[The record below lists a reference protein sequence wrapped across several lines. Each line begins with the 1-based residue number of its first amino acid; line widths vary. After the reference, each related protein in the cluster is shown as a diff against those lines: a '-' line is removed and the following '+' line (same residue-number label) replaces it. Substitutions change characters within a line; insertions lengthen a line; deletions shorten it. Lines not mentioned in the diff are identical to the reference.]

1 MSDEPLPTAGRLIER
16 LQAEGAAHRSVD
28 DTSEVVQLR
37 VDGHQLASLESLLTS
52 MGFKRLRRAGGKE
65 GGEYLGFDETTGKLV
80 TLGLRESAGSSHGN
94 DAGRQLAG
102 GGVLIALVG
111 SRGSGKTTVCDAL
124 LRWLTPAL
132 AVRRVYFGSG
142 DGPVSMLRWP
152 LRTIQ
157 RTLARGGRGGSD
169 SKPAKDRSLEPR
181 TRGARSIPGFGL
193 VEPLWAML
201 VSREKSRALAGAWR
215 ARADGLVVICD
226 RYPQNEIAGLNDG
239 PLLTRWLERSGGLL
253 RFLAGRERRPYSWA
267 QGHPPDLVIRLRVSE
282 AMSRQRRPQA
292 AVTGL
297 TSRIDAVERL
307 TFGDTGKIVDVDA
320 DMPLDRVIL
329 AVKRRVWGAL

>member
-1 MSDEPLPTAGRLIER
+1 MSDESPPSAASLIER
-16 LQAEGAAHRSVD
+16 LQAEGTVHRPLD
-28 DTSEVVQLR
+28 DASEVVQLQ
-37 VDGHQLASLESLLTS
+37 VDRNQLASLASLLTS

-65 GGEYLGFDETTGKLV
+65 TGEYLGFDETTGKLV
-80 TLGLRESAGSSHGN
+80 TLGLRETAGSAHGN
-94 DAGRQLAG
+94 EAVRLLAG
-102 GGVLIALVG
+102 GGVMIALVG
-111 SRGSGKTTVCDAL
+111 SRGSGKTTVCNAL

-142 DGPVSMLRWP
+142 DGPVSVLRWP
-152 LRTIQ
+152 LRAIQ
-157 RTLARGGRGGSD
+157 RALVRGDRGGASR
-169 SKPAKDRSLEPR
+169 PAREQSAGPG

-253 RFLAGRERRPYSWA
+253 RYMAGRERRPYEWA
-267 QGHPPDLVIRLRVSE
+267 EGHPPDLVIRLRVSE
-282 AMSRQRRPQA
+282 AVSRERRPRS
-292 AVTGL
+292 AVAGL
-297 TSRIDAVERL
+297 TSRLAVMERL
-307 TFGDTGKIVDVDA
+307 TFGDSGKIVDVDA

-329 AVKRRVWGAL
+329 AVKRLVWGAL

>member
-1 MSDEPLPTAGRLIER
+1 MSDEPLPTAGKLIER
-16 LQAEGAAHRSVD
+16 LQAEGAAHRSPD

-37 VDGHQLASLESLLTS
+37 VDGNQLASLESLLTS
-52 MGFKRLRRAGGKE
+52 MGFKRLCRAGGKE
-65 GGEYLGFDETTGKLV
+65 TGEYLGFDETTGKLV
-80 TLGLRESAGSSHGN
+80 TLGLRETAGSSRGSE
-94 DAGRQLAG
+94 AGSLVAG

-142 DGPVSMLRWP
+142 DGPVSVLRWP
-152 LRTIQ
+152 LRAIQ
-157 RTLARGGRGGSD
+157 RALVRGDRSGG
-169 SKPAKDRSLEPR
+169 SKPAQEQSAGSKA
-181 TRGARSIPGFGL
+181 RGARSIPGFGL

-253 RFLAGRERRPYSWA
+253 RFMAGRERRPYEWA
-267 QGHPPDLVIRLRVSE
+267 ERHPPDVIIRLRVSE
-282 AMSRQRRPQA
+282 AMSRERRPRSSVA
-292 AVTGL
+292 GL
-297 TSRIDAVERL
+297 TSRLAAVERL
-307 TFGDTGKIVDVDA
+307 TFGDSGRIVDVDA